1 MPDCPIYIRSQLIVA
16 DLYPFGV
23 DKKGRMFGSICTDI
37 KKLSGVFQ
45 FPPTRATRPD
55 IKEET

>member
-1 MPDCPIYIRSQLIVA
+1 VA

-23 DKKGRMFGSICTDI
+23 DKMFMYICTDI
-37 KKLSGVFQ
+37 KKAFRGLFV
-45 FPPTRATRPD
+45 PTIEGDDDPIY